1 MISED
6 TLTSLKSSIESIT
19 NYRDVDLV
27 RRDDWGAITFD
38 SVKEHITYAINMTS
52 SLTQMPLESLTDQA
66 ANDLQSHMPAVAS
79 LFARINDFGIEQGD
93 ASAMRNEIAIQVKQT
108 VEQMHTTYSKWL
120 PYLAYQRGDIARN
133 IGKLEDAIRGADT
146 QLADAKIYQEEKK
159 EEVDKIVDATREA
172 AASVGVATFTH
183 AFDEEAKKL
192 TAESKR
198 WFGGIVGCSVAT
210 AGAVIGL
217 YFWPILPADANTWQI
232 VRNAFMK
239 VSAIAVLLNGLVWCT
254 RMYRAR
260 SHQASVNRHR
270 ALSLQTFQAFVQAT
284 GEPRT
289 RDAVLL
295 AATKSIFAN
304 VSTGLVGERSS
315 GEDPSIQIMEIGK
328 HAGDSG
334 GA

>member
-1 MISED
+1 MERRAGTGRRGPVKANGARPLDSEVH
-6 TLTSLKSSIESIT
+6 LNYSQSILKRPHPET
-19 NYRDVDLV
+19 RKDL
-27 RRDDWGAITFD
+27 
-38 SVKEHITYAINMTS
+38 N
-52 SLTQMPLESLTDQA
+52 
-66 ANDLQSHMPAVAS
+66 
-79 LFARINDFGIEQGD
+79 
-93 ASAMRNEIAIQVKQT
+93 
-108 VEQMHTTYSKWL
+108 
-120 PYLAYQRGDIARN
+120 
-133 IGKLEDAIRGADT
+133 
-146 QLADAKIYQEEKK
+146 QEEKK
-159 EEVDKIVDATREA
+159 EEVDKIVDAAREA
-172 AASVGVATFTH
+172 AASAGVATFTH

-192 TAESKR
+192 TAESKW
-198 WFGGIVGCSVAT
+198 WFGGIIGCSVVT

-217 YFWPILPADANTWQI
+217 YLWPVLPADANTWQI

-284 GEPRT
+284 GDPRT